1 MYQIISK
8 TSYSVYKNL
17 LIGEHNLNRIAIVLD
32 DSKFYNGEFIINY
45 LLNID
50 EKTILLYKE
59 NIDNIKDRLQRN
71 IFNEK
76 NAFHDMI
83 NIILDD

>member
-1 MYQIISK
+1 M
-8 TSYSVYKNL
+8 
-17 LIGEHNLNRIAIVLD
+17 LD

-59 NIDNIKDRLQRN
+59 NIDNIKDRLQWN

>member
-1 MYQIISK
+1 MLYTIKKIG
-8 TSYSVYKNL
+8 TNL
-17 LIGEHNLNRIAIVLD
+17 LNCILIEP
-32 DSKFYNGEFIINY
+32 Y
-45 LLNID
+45 
-50 EKTILLYKE
+50 KTRNLLYKE
-59 NIDNIKDRLQRN
+59 NIDNIKDRLQWN